1 MKICLFNRDGANLW
15 LEKGSY
21 LEPHIYEWHLK
32 VDDEHDWVLKYLRI
46 IGNYP
51 TEIEAVDPSGGPFIS
66 VGNTFV
72 QYSFICSLVIPACS
86 PNFEHISIYS
96 SMETLSTNSPSL

>member
-32 VDDEHDWVLKYLRI
+32 VDGEHDWVLKYLRI

-51 TEIEAVDPSGGPFIS
+51 TKIEAVDPSGGPFIS
-66 VGNTFV
+66 VGNTFEGDK
-72 QYSFICSLVIPACS
+72 YKIIEIIS
-86 PNFEHISIYS
+86 PTIFKIWEQ
-96 SMETLSTNSPSL
+96 